1 MASQSDWYRPRPYPH
16 FDPPVSE
23 ADAQSVVTE
32 PEKIESHAFYPFI
45 KRVDRTPEYRSS
57 EGVVKYKP
65 RRICFAAHLDAHIYA
80 YYSEILSDLYE
91 EQIEDEPYSESVV
104 AYRSFK
110 EITGE
115 AQCNIHFARHVF
127 DFIAD
132 QCTPQRPLAA
142 LAFDVSSFFDNLDHK
157 RLKTEWGKILGT
169 QRLPEDHYNLYT
181 SLTQYAYV
189 KLSRL
194 KEILEYYEK
203 SRKERSRKKKICSAE
218 TFRKEIRGEGHVI
231 VNHHDW
237 GIPQGTP
244 ISALLSNIY
253 MRPFDRAVYEKVDD
267 LGGFY
272 RRYSDD
278 LITVVPAERASEVKA
293 FVMDKIYD
301 LELTIQ
307 ERKTDPYRLDH
318 DGSSIT
324 CVNEDTGEEE
334 PLQFLGFV
342 YDGTNVRIRPS
353 SLTSFYRRMNGA
365 VKAEANRAD
374 QGDPVDA
381 DGRLIHRNSLY
392 ERFSHL
398 GDRNFITYA
407 YRAADRMDESDQLSG
422 DAIRAQVAGHW
433 ESLHD
438 RIEEWEGKIRAGELE
453 QPDQKEDE

>member
-1 MASQSDWYRPRPYPH
+1 VEGARSVAT
-16 FDPPVSE
+16 DPKEV
-23 ADAQSVVTE
+23 
-32 PEKIESHAFYPFI
+32 KSHAFYPFI

-57 EGVVKYKP
+57 EGVVKHKP

-80 YYSEILSDLYE
+80 YYSEKLSEKYE
-91 EQIEDEPYSESVV
+91 AHLAGKDYSESVV
-104 AYRSFK
+104 AYRSFD
-110 EITGE
+110 EVVG
-115 AQCNIHFARHVF
+115 QPRCNIHFARNVF
-127 DFIAD
+127 EFIAD
-132 QCTPQRPLAA
+132 QCTPQQPLAA
-142 LAFDVSSFFDNLDHK
+142 LAFDVSSFFDNLDHQ
-157 RLKTEWGKILGT
+157 RLKTEWGKLLGS

-194 KEILEYYEK
+194 QDIFPDFYDK
-203 SRKERSRKKKICSAE
+203 SREERARKQICTAE
-218 TFRKEIRGEGHVI
+218 KFRQNVRDEGHVI

-253 MRPFDRAVYEKVDD
+253 MRPFDRDVYDKIDEV
-267 LGGFY
+267 GGFY

-278 LITVVPAERASEVKA
+278 LITVVPAAHAAEVKS
-293 FVMDKIYD
+293 FVMDKIDD

-307 ERKTDPYRLDH
+307 ERKTDSYQLDH

-324 CVNEDTGEEE
+324 CVNEETEEEE

-374 QGDPVDA
+374 RGDPVDA
-381 DGRLIHRNSLY
+381 DGRLIHRNGLY

-407 YRAADRMDESDQLSG
+407 YRSADRMDESEHLSG
-422 DAIRAQVAGHW
+422 NAVRAQVAGHW
-433 ESLHD
+433 RALHD
-438 RIEEWEGKIRAGELE
+438 RIACWEDKIKEGALE
-453 QPDQKEDE
+453 QPSDSQSSE

>member
-1 MASQSDWYRPRPYPH
+1 MASKNDWYRPRPYPH
-16 FDPPVSE
+16 FDPPVSAEE
-23 ADAQSVVTE
+23 ARLVVTDPAE
-32 PEKIESHAFYPFI
+32 VASHAFYPFI

-80 YYSEILSDLYE
+80 YYSEKLSEQYE
-91 EQIEDEPYSESVV
+91 AHLADKNYSESVV
-104 AYRSFK
+104 AYRSFD
-110 EITGE
+110 EVVGE
-115 AQCNIHFARHVF
+115 PRCNIHFARDVF
-127 DFIAD
+127 EFIAD
-132 QCTPQRPLAA
+132 QCSPQRSLAA
-142 LAFDVSSFFDNLDHK
+142 LAFDVSSFFDNLDHQ
-157 RLKTEWGKILGT
+157 RLKTEWGKILGS

-194 KEILEYYEK
+194 QDIFSDFYDQSREERGRDQICEAWKFREK
-203 SRKERSRKKKICSAE
+203 VRNQ
-218 TFRKEIRGEGHVI
+218 GHVI

-253 MRPFDRAVYEKVDD
+253 MRPFDRAVYAKIDKM
-267 LGGFY
+267 GGFY

-278 LITVVPAERASEVKA
+278 LITVVPAEHASEVKS
-293 FVMDKIYD
+293 FVMDKIDD

-342 YDGTNVRIRPS
+342 YDGANVRIRPS

-365 VKAEANRAD
+365 VKAEANRALV
-374 QGDPVDA
+374 DPVDA

-407 YRAADRMDESDQLSG
+407 YRAADRMDESEDLSG

-438 RIEEWEGKIRAGELE
+438 RIEYWEGEIEDGELV
-453 QPDQKEDE
+453 QPSDQ

>member
-16 FDPPVSE
+16 FDPWTSE
-23 ADAQSVVTE
+23 EKAWSVATDPGKV
-32 PEKIESHAFYPFI
+32 ESHAFYPFI
-45 KRVDRTPEYRSS
+45 KRVDRTPEYHS
-57 EGVVKYKP
+57 EEEEVKHKP

-91 EQIEDEPYSESVV
+91 GQLENESYSKSVV
-104 AYRSFK
+104 AYRSFS
-110 EITGE
+110 EISGE
-115 AQCNIHFARHVF
+115 PKCNIHFARHVF
-127 DFIAD
+127 EFIAD
-132 QCTPQRPLAA
+132 QCTPQQPLAA
-142 LAFDVSSFFDNLDHK
+142 LAFDVSSFFDNLDHQ
-157 RLKTEWGKILGT
+157 RLKTEWGKILGS
-169 QRLPEDHYNLYT
+169 QYLPEDHYNLYT

-194 KEILEYYEK
+194 QDIFSDFYDQ
-203 SRKERSRKKKICSAE
+203 SREERARKQICTAE
-218 TFRKEIRGEGHVI
+218 EFRQNVRDEGHVI

-253 MRPFDRAVYEKVDD
+253 MRPFDRAVYEKIDEV
-267 LGGFY
+267 GGFY

-278 LITVVPAERASEVKA
+278 LITVVPAEHASEVKS
-293 FVMDKIYD
+293 FVMDKIDD

-324 CVNEDTGEEE
+324 CVNEDTGEVE

-342 YDGTNVRIRPS
+342 FDGANVRIRPS

-381 DGRLIHRNSLY
+381 EGRLIHRNSLY

-407 YRAADRMDESDQLSG
+407 YRAADRMDESEHLSG
-422 DAIRAQVAGHW
+422 DAIRAQVAGNW

-438 RIEEWEGKIRAGELE
+438 RIKEWEAKIRAGELE
-453 QPDQKEDE
+453 HQGNS

>member
-1 MASQSDWYRPRPYPH
+1 MASQGDWYRPRPYPH
-16 FDPPVSE
+16 FDPPVSKQE
-23 ADAQSVVTE
+23 ARSVATDPAKV
-32 PEKIESHAFYPFI
+32 ESNAFYPFI
-45 KRVDRTPEYRSS
+45 KRVDRTPEYHS
-57 EGVVKYKP
+57 EEEEVKHKP

-80 YYSEILSDLYE
+80 YYSEKLSEQYE
-91 EQIEDEPYSESVV
+91 AHLAGKDYSQSVV
-104 AYRSFK
+104 AYRSFD
-110 EITGE
+110 EIVGE
-115 AQCNIHFARHVF
+115 PRCNIHFARDVF
-127 DFIAD
+127 EFIAD

-142 LAFDVSSFFDNLDHK
+142 LAFDVSSFFDNLDHH
-157 RLKTEWGKILGT
+157 RLKTEWGKILGS

-194 KEILEYYEK
+194 QDIFSDFYDQ
-203 SRKERSRKKKICSAE
+203 SREERARKQICTAE
-218 TFRKEIRGEGHVI
+218 EFRQNVRNEGHVI

-253 MRPFDRAVYEKVDD
+253 MRPFDRAVYEKIDEV
-267 LGGFY
+267 GGFY

-278 LITVVPAERASEVKA
+278 LITVVAAERASEVKS
-293 FVMDKIYD
+293 FVMDKIDD
-301 LELTIQ
+301 LELSIQ

-324 CVNEDTGEEE
+324 CVNEDTREEE

-353 SLTSFYRRMNGA
+353 SLTGFYRRMNGA

-407 YRAADRMDESDQLSG
+407 YRAADRMDESKHLSG

-438 RIEEWEGKIRAGELE
+438 RIKEWEAKIRAGELE
-453 QPDQKEDE
+453 HPSDA